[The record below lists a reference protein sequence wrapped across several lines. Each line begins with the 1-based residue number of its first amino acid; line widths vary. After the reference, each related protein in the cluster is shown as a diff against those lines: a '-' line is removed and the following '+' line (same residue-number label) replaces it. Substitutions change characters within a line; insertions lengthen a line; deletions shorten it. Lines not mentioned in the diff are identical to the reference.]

1 VKDIPTQF
9 QLPYVGILIYLA
21 MRTNGRVSA
30 LVVRDNKILL
40 IHRFKHGDEYWVIP
54 GGGVEDKE
62 SLEESLKREVREET
76 SLDLISFELLG
87 SNEHE
92 GHIHYFY
99 KCELTL
105 GEPKIGG
112 PELEDSSK
120 DNIYLLE
127 WISIEDVN
135 RLNIYPSSV
144 KLYIK

>member
-1 VKDIPTQF
+1 
-9 QLPYVGILIYLA
+9 

>member
-1 VKDIPTQF
+1 
-9 QLPYVGILIYLA
+9 
-21 MRTNGRVSA
+21 MRTNSRVSA
-30 LVVRDNKILL
+30 LVIKDNKILL
-40 IHRFKHGDEYWVIP
+40 IHRFKYGDEYWVIP

>member
-1 VKDIPTQF
+1 
-9 QLPYVGILIYLA
+9 

-62 SLEESLKREVREET
+62 SLEEALKREVREET